1 LSRDYGVRDQVSL
14 VLRTQKE
21 ASDVAHEYP
30 LGLDGTPELAAKI
43 RALKNVACP
52 HGVGNAV
59 YCWDCQASYEEQKA
73 WKDGVEDR
81 IRDLE
86 SSLADYREQV
96 DGQVRGLAAE
106 MRRSFEDM
114 ARDFNKLRSGQRQ
127 QIVVR

>member
-1 LSRDYGVRDQVSL
+1 
-14 VLRTQKE
+14 
-21 ASDVAHEYP
+21 VAHEYP

-52 HGVGNAV
+52 HGVGNAI
-59 YCWDCQASYEEQKA
+59 YCWDCQAWYDEQKA
-73 WKDGVEDR
+73 WKDGLEARVH
-81 IRDLE
+81 DLE
-86 SSLADYREQV
+86 GELADYREQV

-114 ARDFNKLRSGQRQ
+114 ARDFNKLAGRSGQ